1 MKVTNN
7 LKRIIFLVL
16 LLSPFTGFCQQ
27 QVLTGIVRDSKETL
41 IGVSVYVQNANKR
54 ILMGG
59 AATNE
64 NGEYYLTVPK
74 AEGLTIVYSYIGY
87 KSTMIPYKGQKV
99 LNVTLEEEST
109 DLEEV
114 VVAGKRTPLDDTGVP
129 LKDLGVARQ
138 KIEMEEMKEVQAT
151 SIEDA
156 LQGRLANVDIIA
168 SSGDPGS
175 KMAIRIR
182 GTSSLNANN
191 EPLIVVDGIAYDT
204 EINSDFDFQTANEED
219 YGALVNIAPSDIET
233 IEVLK
238 DAAATAIW
246 GSKGA
251 NGVLV
256 ITTKRGTRGKT
267 RFSIN
272 QKVDYKQEPKTIPML
287 NGEQYI
293 TMVQD
298 AMWNR
303 LHDIGFSWS
312 EMDKLTSYPEI
323 NYDPQFKYFKEY
335 SQDTDWLGLIK
346 KDVLSS
352 ETNFSMSGGGDRAL
366 YRFSLGYLTE
376 NGTTVGTGFN
386 RLSSR
391 LNIDYRFSDRLRVAA
406 GFSYTRGE
414 RDNNW
419 NNPRAHAKIKMPNMS
434 PYLLDDNGN
443 PTDEYFIPTKTSSYS
458 PFQGTW
464 SGAFNPLAM
473 VNDSYN
479 NTVSNDIRVTFNLQY
494 RLMNG
499 LTYNGD
505 LGFDIGSS
513 KNKKFLPQS
522 ATGVSASHAD
532 FNRGEDLM
540 SDRLS
545 INVNNKL
552 LYSKTFNEEHKMIL
566 TAISQIQQGSSANH
580 SSAVSGLGSANMI
593 DPTSGGKITTLGS
606 GSSMSRTVAF
616 IVNGH
621 YNFREKY
628 MLTAGYRYE
637 GNSKMGLDSRWGGF
651 PSVSF
656 AWRIAKENFLEETE
670 WIDEL
675 KFRYSWGQ
683 NGNSPT
689 ASYAYVGTF
698 SPDGEYL
705 GNGAIAPDK
714 IQLNKLK
721 WELGTQHNLGLDIAL
736 LDNLVD
742 LKLEYYNKV
751 TSDLLQSD
759 VTVSSST
766 GFPTVKFYNSGE
778 MRNRG
783 WEIMLSLNNV
793 VNVNDFKMSF
803 NMNISRNRNTILEL
817 PVNKSYWN
825 YGSVANGKYAQ
836 NVVEGDPLGSFYGY
850 KYLGVY
856 QSEEQTIAK
865 DVDGRPIYSMAGK
878 PIYTMINNVQ
888 VRPGDA
894 HYEDL
899 NHDGVIDEYDITYL
913 GNSMPT
919 ITSGFGLNMSWKNL
933 RLRSFFQARFGQSVI
948 NQTRMDSESM
958 NNANNQSTAVLK
970 RWRHPGDDTDIP
982 RAMWGRGYNYL
993 GSDRFVDEATFFRM
1007 KQLTLSY
1014 SLPKRLL
1021 KACSLQRVEVYA
1033 SAYDLFT
1040 ITKYKGQNPEV
1051 GIPGGIYPLAK
1062 DNADT
1067 PRPVRIALGLTLD
1080 F

>member
-1 MKVTNN
+1 MKITSN
-7 LKRIIFLVL
+7 LMRIILLVL
-16 LLSPFTGFCQQ
+16 LLIPLSGFAQ
-27 QVLTGIVRDSKETL
+27 QVLTGIVRDSKEPL
-41 IGVSVYVQNANKR
+41 IGVTVGIQNTNKR
-54 ILMGG
+54 IIAG

-64 NGEYYLTVPK
+64 NGEYMLVIPNNIK
-74 AEGLTIVYSYIGY
+74 DITIVYSFIGY
-87 KSTMIPYKGQKV
+87 KSKTVIYKGQKV
-99 LNVTLEEEST
+99 INAILEPEVAQLDEVIVSAKRLHT
-109 DLEEV
+109 DD
-114 VVAGKRTPLDDTGVP
+114 AGVP
-129 LKDLGVARQ
+129 VKNLGVARQ
-138 KIEMEEMKEVQAT
+138 KIDMEEMKEMQAT

-191 EPLIVVDGIAYDT
+191 EPLVVVDGIPYDT
-204 EINSDFDFQTANEED
+204 EISTDFDFQTANEED
-219 YGALVNIAPSDIET
+219 YGALVNIAPSDIES

-256 ITTKRGTRGKT
+256 ITTKRGTQGKT

-272 QKVDYKQEPKTIPML
+272 QKIDYKQEPRTIPML

-293 TMVQD
+293 TMIQD

-303 LHDIGFSWS
+303 LHDIGFSWGD
-312 EMDKLTSYPEI
+312 MDKLKSYPEI

-335 SQDTDWLGLIK
+335 SQDTDWLDLVK
-346 KDVLSS
+346 KNVLSS

-376 NGTTVGTGFN
+376 NGTTVGTDFK

-406 GFSYTRGE
+406 GFSYTRGG

-419 NNPRAHAKIKMPNMS
+419 SNPRAHAKIKMPNMS
-434 PYLLDDNGN
+434 PYLLDENGN
-443 PTDEYFIPTKTSSYS
+443 PTGEYFIPTSTSSYK

-464 SGAFNPLAM
+464 SSVFNPVAM

-479 NTVSNDIRVTFNLQY
+479 NTITNDVRVTFNLQY
-494 RLMNG
+494 RLLEG
-499 LTYNGD
+499 LTYQGD

-540 SDRLS
+540 SDRMS
-545 INVNNKL
+545 MNIHNKVI
-552 LYSKTFNEEHKMIL
+552 YSKPFGEKHKMIL
-566 TAISQIQQGSSANH
+566 SVISQIQQGASANH

-606 GSSMSRTVAF
+606 GSSKSRSVAF
-616 IVNGH
+616 VFNGH
-621 YNFREKY
+621 YNYAEKY
-628 MLTAGYRYE
+628 MITALYRYE
-637 GNSKMGLDSRWGGF
+637 GNSKMGLERRWGGF
-651 PSVSF
+651 PSISG
-656 AWRIAKENFLEETE
+656 AWRIAEENFLKDVE
-670 WIDEL
+670 WLDEL
-675 KFRYSWGQ
+675 KIRYSWGQ
-683 NGNSPT
+683 SGNAPSS
-689 ASYAYVGTF
+689 SYAYVGTF

-705 GNGAIAPDK
+705 NNGAIAPEK
-714 IQLNKLK
+714 IQLNNLK
-721 WELGTQHNLGLDIAL
+721 WEIGTQHNVGLDFTA
-736 LDNLVD
+736 LDNAIDV
-742 LKLEYYNKV
+742 KLEFYDKV
-751 TSDLLQSD
+751 TSDLLQTD
-759 VTVSSST
+759 VTIPSST
-766 GFPTVKFYNSGE
+766 GFGTVKYYNSGE

-783 WEIMLSLNNV
+783 WEVMINLNNIV
-793 VNVNDFKMSF
+793 KVNDFKLSF
-803 NMNISRNRNTILEL
+803 NMNLSRNRNTVEEL
-817 PVNKSYWN
+817 PSNKSYWN
-825 YGSVANGKYAQ
+825 YGSIANGKYAQ

-850 KYLGVY
+850 KYQGVY
-856 QSEEQTIAK
+856 QTVEETIAL
-865 DVDGRPIYSMAGK
+865 DADGKQLYSMGGQ
-878 PIYTMINNVQ
+878 PVYTTINNVL

-894 HYEDL
+894 RYEDL

-913 GNSMPT
+913 GNSMPV
-919 ITSGFGLNMSWKNL
+919 ITAGFGLNLSWRNIK
-933 RLRSFFQARFGQSVI
+933 LRSFFQSRFGQSVV

-958 NNANNQSTAVLK
+958 YNANNQSTAVLQ
-970 RWRHPGDDTDIP
+970 RWRHPGDNTDIP

-993 GSDRFVDEATFFRM
+993 GSDRFVDDATFFRM
-1007 KQLTLSY
+1007 KQLTISY
-1014 SLPKRLL
+1014 SLPKRV
-1021 KACSLQRVEVYA
+1021 LQSCFLTRLEVYA
-1033 SAYDLFT
+1033 TAYDLFT
-1040 ITKYKGQNPEV
+1040 LTKYKGQNPEV
-1051 GIPGGIYPLAK
+1051 GIPGGIYPLAI